1 MTTWPVDPKL
11 EIQDQLPALEFA
23 KSGAFAIGSVP
34 LELSPQVIALCRKAF
49 ARGISIGW
57 QPSFPV
63 KAVFFDMDATVIAEE
78 SLVELSAYAGQIE
91 AVSRITERAMAGEL
105 DFKSAL
111 IERVALI
118 KGLTLDDVKKVLTRI
133 TLNTGIRE
141 FVDRCTKNNIPTF
154 MVSGGFTQFASYV
167 QKLVGFADTRTN
179 VLEVENGRL
188 TGRIIG
194 DIVDAQGKKA
204 FLLEKCAILGIKP
217 EETCAVGDGAN
228 DLPMLQTAGLAVGF
242 KPKKVLLDH
251 IHVLNGVG
259 DHRMLEPFL
268 GLL

>member
-1 MTTWPVDPKL
+1 MDPRL
-11 EIQDQLPALEFA
+11 DIQDQLPALKFA
-23 KSGAFAIGSVP
+23 RRGAFAMGTVP
-34 LELSPQVIALCRKAF
+34 LELSQKAVDLCRKAF
-49 ARGISIGW
+49 AQGISIGW
-57 QPSFPV
+57 QPYHPI

-118 KGLTLDDVKKVLTRI
+118 KGLTLDDVQKVLSHI

-141 FVDRCTKNNIPTF
+141 FVKSCTEYNIPTF

-167 QKLVGFADTRTN
+167 QGLVGFADTRTN
-179 VLEVENGRL
+179 VLEVEDGRL
-188 TGRIIG
+188 TGRVIG

-251 IHVLNGVG
+251 IHVFNGVG
-259 DHRMLEPFL
+259 DHRMLELFL
-268 GLL
+268 G

>member
-1 MTTWPVDPKL
+1 VDPRL
-11 EIQDQLPALEFA
+11 DIQDQLPALKFA
-23 KSGAFAIGSVP
+23 RRGAFAMGTVP
-34 LELSPQVIALCRKAF
+34 LELSQKAVDLCRKAF
-49 ARGISIGW
+49 AQGISIGW
-57 QPSFPV
+57 QPYHPI

-118 KGLTLDDVKKVLTRI
+118 KGLTLDDVQKVLSHI

-141 FVDRCTKNNIPTF
+141 FVKSCTEYNIPTF

-167 QKLVGFADTRTN
+167 QGLVGFADTRTN
-179 VLEVENGRL
+179 VLEVEDGRL
-188 TGRIIG
+188 TGRVIG

-251 IHVLNGVG
+251 IHVFNGVG
-259 DHRMLEPFL
+259 DHRMLELFL
-268 GLL
+268 G